1 MIQKALLKYGNSSI
15 QRDIIEYFYPAIIIE
30 NKQYYFNHFKPEY
43 IYIIKTDIY
52 LIGFIHSEDIIYLIG
67 ATKLGRKRPEAA
79 K

>member
-1 MIQKALLKYGNSSI
+1 METQASNEILSNTFTLPLLLRINNTI
-15 QRDIIEYFYPAIIIE
+15 LITL
-30 NKQYYFNHFKPEY
+30 NLN

-52 LIGFIHSEDIIYLIG
+52 LIGFIHSEAIIYLIG